1 MWQLLALTSALFSAL
16 AAGFEKKAL
25 FVSKPLDFSLI
36 LSFITLLLT
45 LPFFFIADLT
55 ILKATTLLVLY
66 GKSILGAISFLLVMH
81 GIKNLELSS
90 ALPLLVLTPGVVAI
104 FAYFILGESLSI
116 RDIIGMTLLLLGTYF
131 LQLKKGSTFIEPFL
145 FVNQNRAYLY
155 IIGAIL
161 LFTLT
166 SLLDKTLLKT
176 YKLQPE
182 AFLPIQQL
190 FFTFNFLVLFILK
203 RRSPQVLRTTFNQSW
218 KLILAVAVFTVIY
231 RYSHILAIKAGSV
244 ALVLSIK
251 RTSVFFATVFGGQ
264 YFKESNLTKKS
275 IATVVMIAGA
285 ILIVLS

>member
-25 FVSKPLDFSLI
+25 FVSKPLDFSLL
-36 LSFITLLLT
+36 LSFITLILT
-45 LPFFFIADLT
+45 LPFLVFADLA
-55 ILKATTLLVLY
+55 LLDAETLLVLY

-116 RDIIGMTLLLLGTYF
+116 RDILGMTLLLLGTYF
-131 LQLKKGSTFIEPFL
+131 LQLKKGSALIEPFL
-145 FVNQNRAYLY
+145 FVKQNRAYLY

-161 LFTLT
+161 LFTFT
-166 SLLDKTLLKT
+166 TLLDKTLLKT

-190 FFTFNFLVLFILK
+190 FFTINFLILFLLK
-203 RRSPQVLRTTFNQSW
+203 RQKPQVLKNTFHQSW
-218 KLILAVAVFTVIY
+218 KLIIAVAVFTVIY

-264 YFKESNLTKKS
+264 YFKESNLVRKS

>member
-1 MWQLLALTSALFSAL
+1 MWQILALTSALFSAL
-16 AAGFEKKAL
+16 AAGFEKKIL
-25 FVSKPLDFSLI
+25 FVSKPLDFSLL

-45 LPFFFIADLT
+45 LPFLYVADLT
-55 ILKATTLLVLY
+55 LLETTTLIVLY
-66 GKSILGAISFLLVMH
+66 GKSILGAVSFLLVMH

-104 FAYFILGESLSI
+104 FAYFILGESLST

-131 LQLKKGSTFIEPFL
+131 LQLKKGSSLIEPLL
-145 FVNQNRAYLY
+145 FVKQNMAYLY

-161 LFTLT
+161 LFTTT

-182 AFLPIQQL
+182 AFLPIQQM
-190 FFTFNFLVLFILK
+190 FFTFNFLILFVIKRQKITALK
-203 RRSPQVLRTTFNQSW
+203 LTFHHSW
-218 KLILAVAVFTVIY
+218 KLIIAVAIFTVIY

-264 YFKESNLTKKS
+264 YFKESNLTIKS
-275 IATVVMIAGA
+275 IATVIMIAGA